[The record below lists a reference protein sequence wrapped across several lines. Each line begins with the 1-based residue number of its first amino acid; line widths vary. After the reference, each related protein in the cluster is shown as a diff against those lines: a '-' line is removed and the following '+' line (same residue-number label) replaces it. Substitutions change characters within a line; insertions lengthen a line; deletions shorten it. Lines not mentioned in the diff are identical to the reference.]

1 MAWIAPSV
9 LSADFVNLEKDIRVM
24 EEAGAKLLHV
34 DVMDG
39 HFVPNITLG
48 QGVIQAMRRSTRLIL
63 DVHLMVSN
71 AESCFESFIAAGAD
85 YLTVHYEAVTHLDR
99 VVSAIRE
106 KGAKPGVVVNPH
118 TPVHVL
124 EQILPRCHHVLI
136 MSVNP
141 GFGGQRFI
149 PGSFEKVRKLKSMIQ
164 QMGLDVKIEIDGGI
178 GPDNTAEAVGAGVD
192 LLVCGS
198 ALFGS
203 DNPSE
208 TFRRMQRI
216 ADGVGVK

>member
-9 LSADFVNLEKDIRVM
+9 LSADFVNIEKDIRVM
-24 EEAGAKLLHV
+24 EEAGARLLHV

-48 QGVIQAMRRSTRLIL
+48 QPVIEAMRKATKLIL
-63 DVHLMVSN
+63 DVHLMISN
-71 AESCFESFIAAGAD
+71 AESAFESYINAGAD

-99 VVSAIRE
+99 VITAIRD

-118 TPVHVL
+118 TPVHLL
-124 EQILPRCHHVLI
+124 EEILPKCHHVLI

-141 GFGGQRFI
+141 GFGGQKFI
-149 PGSFEKVRKLKSMIQ
+149 PSSLEKVRKLKAMIQ
-164 QMGLDVKIEIDGGI
+164 QRGLDVKIEIDGGI
-178 GPDNTAEAVGAGVD
+178 GPNNTAETVQAGVD

-198 ALFGS
+198 ALFGA
-203 DNPSE
+203 DNPLE
-208 TFRRMQRI
+208 TFRRLQQI
-216 ADGVGVK
+216 ADGVGVN

>member
-24 EEAGAKLLHV
+24 EGAGARLLHL

-39 HFVPNITLG
+39 HFVPNITFG
-48 QGVIQAMRRSTRLIL
+48 QPIIEAMRAKTDLIL
-63 DVHLMVSN
+63 DVHLMITN
-71 AESCFESFIAAGAD
+71 AEACFESYVAAGAN

-99 VVSAIRE
+99 VVSTIRD
-106 KGAKPGVVVNPH
+106 KGAEPGVVVNPH
-118 TPVHVL
+118 TPVHLL
-124 EQILPRCHHVLI
+124 EEILPKCHHVLI

-149 PGSFEKVRKLKSMIQ
+149 PASLEKVRKLKSMVLER
-164 QMGLDVKIEIDGGI
+164 GLDVKIEIDGGV
-178 GPDNTAEAVGAGVD
+178 GPDNTAQLVEAGVD

-203 DNPSE
+203 DNPLE
-208 TFRRMQRI
+208 TFRRMQKI